1 MAMAGNYPNSYMYDN
16 TLRQLDRPQR
26 ENASQ
31 ENSEVSDQFFDF
43 DEWVA
48 EDPEVI
54 FSGYQQ
60 NPVDAA
66 NEAGNSSGSS
76 SHPEGLGI
84 RESGSGRE
92 KKESKDRVAFR
103 TKSEVEILDDGFKW
117 RKYGKK
123 KVKNSPNPR
132 NYYKCSVEGCTVK
145 KRVERDRDDPKYVIT
160 TYDGVHNHQGVS
172 RF

>member
-1 MAMAGNYPNSYMYDN
+1 MAMAGNYPNIHMYGN
-16 TLRQLDRPQR
+16 TLGPLDAPQR
-26 ENASQ
+26 EHASQ
-31 ENSEVSDQFFDF
+31 QNSEVSDQFFHF
-43 DEWVA
+43 DEWVE

-60 NPVDAA
+60 NPVHAA
-66 NEAGNSSGSS
+66 DEAG
-76 SHPEGLGI
+76 EI
-84 RESGSGRE
+84 GSGRE
-92 KKESKDRVAFR
+92 KKESKDRVAFK